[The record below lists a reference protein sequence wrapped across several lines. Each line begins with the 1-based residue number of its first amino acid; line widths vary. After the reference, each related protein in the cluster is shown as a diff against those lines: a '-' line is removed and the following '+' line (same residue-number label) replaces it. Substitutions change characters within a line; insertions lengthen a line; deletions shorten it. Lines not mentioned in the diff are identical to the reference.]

1 MLSYIQNS
9 NFLKK
14 TTIKLLAIGVALVG
28 SNSFAALPEFSGLVE
43 KNKTGVVNISTHKKP
58 SKPTENLKL
67 PKELEET
74 PYGEFLK
81 KFLEE
86 QERAEQDSYSLGS
99 GTIISNDGY
108 IVTNNHVV
116 RDSDEVMVKLIDQR
130 EFIAKVVGTDKD
142 TDLALLKIDAKDL
155 SPVTLGNSSDVKVGD
170 WVLAIGA
177 PFGFEYSAT
186 AGIVSGLGRSIGN
199 ERYVPF
205 IQTDVAINPGNSG
218 GPLFNLSGEVIGINS
233 QILSR
238 TGGYLGLS
246 FAIPTNVVNN
256 VVDQIKSKGFVQR
269 GWLGVS
275 FQSVDRKLAKSFGLN
290 KVTGALVV
298 SVLGKS
304 PAGDAGIQS
313 GDIIIKF
320 NNHTIMDATDLPP
333 IVGAL
338 KPGDTVPVE
347 LLRNHKYMTVNVKI
361 GLKEKDEA
369 RKAKESRN
377 KAVKNPLGVSV
388 VNPSKDKRT
397 ELKLAENQGVI
408 ISYVEKNSAAAKI
421 GLRKGDV
428 ILQLNQIDIKS
439 SDEFYKIVNKINK
452 NQWIPILVKR
462 GPEAVRYLAFKI
474 S

>member
-1 MLSYIQNS
+1 MLSYIKSN

-14 TTIKLLAIGVALVG
+14 AIIRTVAAYTALFCV
-28 SNSFAALPEFSGLVE
+28 NSFATLPEFSNLVE

-58 SKPTENLKL
+58 SKDIKNFKL

-81 KFLEE
+81 RFLEE
-86 QERAEQDSYSLGS
+86 QEREDRDSFSLGS

-116 RDSDEVMVKLIDQR
+116 RDSDEVMVRLIDQR
-130 EFIAKVVGTDKD
+130 EFIAKVIGTDKD
-142 TDLALLKIDAKDL
+142 TDVALLKIDAKDL
-155 SPVTLGNSSDVKVGD
+155 NPVHLGNSADVKVGE

-218 GPLFNLSGEVIGINS
+218 GPLFNLSGDLIGINS
-233 QILSR
+233 QILSK

-246 FAIPTNVVNN
+246 FAIPVNIVKNVVE
-256 VVDQIKSKGFVQR
+256 QIKNKGFVSR

-313 GDIIIKF
+313 GDIIVKF
-320 NNHTIMDATDLPP
+320 NNNQILDATDLPP

-347 LLRNHKYMTVNVKI
+347 ILRNHKYITKNVKI
-361 GLKEKDEA
+361 GLKEKGEEV
-369 RKAKESRN
+369 KAKESR
-377 KAVKNPLGVSV
+377 KTAIKNPLGVSV
-388 VNPSKDKRT
+388 INPTRDQRN
-397 ELKLAENQGVI
+397 ELKLSENQGVI
-408 ISYVEKNSAAAKI
+408 ISYVEKESTAAKL
-421 GLRKGDV
+421 GLKKGDV
-428 ILQLNQIDIKS
+428 ILQLNQIEMKTTD
-439 SDEFYKIVNKINK
+439 DFYKVVNKLNK

-462 GPEAVRYLAFKI
+462 GPEAVRYLAFRI
-474 S
+474 D